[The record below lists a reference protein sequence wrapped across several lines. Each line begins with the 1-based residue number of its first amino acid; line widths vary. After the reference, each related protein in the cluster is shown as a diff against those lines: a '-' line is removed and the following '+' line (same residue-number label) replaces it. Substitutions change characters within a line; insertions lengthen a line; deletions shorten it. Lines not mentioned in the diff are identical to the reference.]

1 MGCAGGHD
9 TVAPCCATRYT
20 RCDSLYKMQ
29 RSTYAAGDLRKPKSL
44 TSVANSEL
52 SLFFSGIWISDR
64 DITMPLGNVLQ
75 ALIMLAVV
83 LVGSVFV
90 GNLFRRIRQP
100 AVVGVI
106 FFGLLLGTIVAVSPH
121 SVKSVLLSATSKS
134 LIDAVGQAGLLLL
147 LFLVGIELR
156 TYSKSSA
163 RSPLWQLVPCVA
175 IPIIVCAAA
184 AWPFAH
190 RLVGPDRNP
199 LHVWLFV
206 GVALSVTAVPVLVL
220 IMKDL
225 GVSAPIPGVALRIA
239 ISTDAAAWALVTVL
253 ILLTT
258 DLSSVSVTA
267 LCVGAALL
275 LTVMFVLP
283 RIVQRWAQHS
293 QQGAPFVVAMFAYV
307 LVGAAATQVFGLH
320 PALGAVIAGLF
331 FPAGL
336 ASEASQRA
344 LATVADVLIP
354 AFFVS
359 SALSVPLQVLADL
372 FRWGSLACLLTLTIA
387 AFGSKM
393 AVGLVAGRMQRWPLT
408 TSAELGVL
416 LNCRGVTEL
425 AIASIGLQAGLIG
438 PYAFAMLCALAIVT
452 TAVTAPLYRA
462 INNRADRE
470 RLDTSREE
478 VELVA

>member
-1 MGCAGGHD
+1 
-9 TVAPCCATRYT
+9 
-20 RCDSLYKMQ
+20 
-29 RSTYAAGDLRKPKSL
+29 
-44 TSVANSEL
+44 
-52 SLFFSGIWISDR
+52 
-64 DITMPLGNVLQ
+64 MPLGNVLQ

-83 LVGSVFV
+83 LIGSVFV
-90 GNLFRRIRQP
+90 GHLFRRIKQP

-106 FFGLLLGTIVAVSPH
+106 AFGLLLGTILALLPH
-121 SVKSVLLSATSKS
+121 SMKSVLLSPTSKS
-134 LIDAVGQAGLLLL
+134 LIEDVGQAGLLLL

-156 TYSKSSA
+156 SYSKTSE
-163 RSPLWQLVPCVA
+163 RSPLWQLVPCVL
-175 IPIIVCAAA
+175 IPVVVCAAA
-184 AWPFAH
+184 AFPFAH
-190 RLVGPDRNP
+190 RLVGPDHNP
-199 LHVWLFV
+199 LHVWTFV

-225 GVSAPIPGVALRIA
+225 RVPVPIPGVALRIA
-239 ISTDAAAWALVTVL
+239 VSTDAAAWALVTVL

-258 DLSSVSVTA
+258 DLSSVSTTA
-267 LCVGAALL
+267 LCMGAALL
-275 LTVMFVLP
+275 FMVMFVLP
-283 RIVQRWAQHS
+283 RVFQRLFQHS
-293 QQGAPFVVAMFAYV
+293 QQGAPFIVAIFAYV

-320 PALGAVIAGLF
+320 PALGAVVAGLF

-336 ASEASQRA
+336 ANAASERA
-344 LATVADVLIP
+344 IAAVADILIP

-372 FRWGSLACLLTLTIA
+372 FRGSGLACLLTLTAA
-387 AFGSKM
+387 AFGSKL

-425 AIASIGLQAGLIG
+425 AIASIGLQAHLIG

-462 INNRADRE
+462 INNRATRE
-470 RLDTSREE
+470 RVRVSREE
-478 VELVA
+478 VELAA

>member
-1 MGCAGGHD
+1 
-9 TVAPCCATRYT
+9 
-20 RCDSLYKMQ
+20 
-29 RSTYAAGDLRKPKSL
+29 
-44 TSVANSEL
+44 
-52 SLFFSGIWISDR
+52 
-64 DITMPLGNVLQ
+64 MPLGNVLQ

-83 LVGSVFV
+83 LVGSVLV
-90 GNLFRRIRQP
+90 GNLFRRINQP

-106 FFGLLLGTIVAVSPH
+106 FFGLLMGTILAVSPH
-121 SVKSVLLSATSKS
+121 SMKSVLLSATSKS
-134 LIDAVGQAGLLLL
+134 LIEAVGQAGLLLL

-156 TYSKSSA
+156 SYGKTGE
-163 RSPLWQLVPCVA
+163 RSPLWRLVPCVV
-175 IPIIVCAAA
+175 IPIVVCAAA

-220 IMKDL
+220 IIKDL
-225 GVSAPIPGVALRIA
+225 GVPAPIPGVALRIA
-239 ISTDAAAWALVTVL
+239 VATDATAWALVTAL
-253 ILLTT
+253 IVLTT

-267 LCVGAALL
+267 LCVGVALL

-283 RIVQRWAQHS
+283 RIVQRWFQGS
-293 QQGAPFVVAMFAYV
+293 QQGAPFVVAMLAYA
-307 LVGAAATQVFGLH
+307 LVGGAGTQVLGVH
-320 PALGAVIAGLF
+320 PAIGAVIAGLF

-336 ASEASQRA
+336 ANEASQRA
-344 LATVADVLIP
+344 LATVADVLVP

-372 FRWGSLACLLTLTIA
+372 CRWSGLLCLLTLIIA
-387 AFGSKM
+387 AFGSKI
-393 AVGLVAGRMQRWPLT
+393 AVGLVAGRMHRWPLS

-425 AIASIGLQAGLIG
+425 AIATVGLQSHLIG
-438 PYAFAMLCALAIVT
+438 PYAFAMLCSLAIVT

-462 INNRADRE
+462 INNRARV
-470 RLDTSREE
+470 RTSSPVHVDIRQ
-478 VELVA
+478 VSRA

>member
-1 MGCAGGHD
+1 
-9 TVAPCCATRYT
+9 
-20 RCDSLYKMQ
+20 
-29 RSTYAAGDLRKPKSL
+29 
-44 TSVANSEL
+44 
-52 SLFFSGIWISDR
+52 
-64 DITMPLGNVLQ
+64 MPLGNVLQ
-75 ALIMLAVV
+75 ALIVLAVV

-106 FFGLLLGTIVAVSPH
+106 FFGLLLGTILAISPH
-121 SVKSVLLSATSKS
+121 SVNSALLSPTSKS

-156 TYSKSSA
+156 SYSKTTTE
-163 RSPLWQLVPCVA
+163 RSPLWQLLPCVL
-175 IPIIVCAAA
+175 IPVVVCAAA
-184 AWPFAH
+184 AFPFAH
-190 RLVGPDRNP
+190 RLVGPDHNP

-225 GVSAPIPGVALRIA
+225 GVAVPIPGVALRIA
-239 ISTDAAAWALVTVL
+239 VATDAAAWALVTVL
-253 ILLTT
+253 ILVTT
-258 DLSSVSVTA
+258 DLSKISVPS
-267 LCVGAALL
+267 LCVGAGLL
-275 LTVMFVLP
+275 FTVIFVLP
-283 RIVQRWAQHS
+283 RIVQRLFRDSH
-293 QQGAPFVVAMFAYV
+293 QGAPFVVAMFAYV

-320 PALGAVIAGLF
+320 PALGAVLAGLF

-336 ASEASQRA
+336 ANEASQRA
-344 LATVADVLIP
+344 MAAVADMLIP

-372 FRWGSLACLLTLTIA
+372 FRWGSLVCLLVLTVA
-387 AFGSKM
+387 AFGSKL
-393 AVGLVAGRMQRWPLT
+393 AVGLVAGRMQRWPVS
-408 TSAELGVL
+408 TSAKLGVL

-425 AIASIGLQAGLIG
+425 AIASIGLQAHLIG

-462 INNRADRE
+462 INNVARTQEHTETSRAD
-470 RLDTSREE
+470 
-478 VELVA
+478 VELAA

>member
-1 MGCAGGHD
+1 
-9 TVAPCCATRYT
+9 
-20 RCDSLYKMQ
+20 
-29 RSTYAAGDLRKPKSL
+29 
-44 TSVANSEL
+44 
-52 SLFFSGIWISDR
+52 
-64 DITMPLGNVLQ
+64 MPLGNVLQ
-75 ALIMLAVV
+75 ALIVLAVV
-83 LVGSVFV
+83 LVGSVLV
-90 GNLFRRIRQP
+90 GNLFRRIKQP

-106 FFGLLLGTIVAVSPH
+106 FFGLLIGTVLAVSPH
-121 SVKSVLLSATSKS
+121 SVKSVILSASSKS

-156 TYSKSSA
+156 TYSKSSSTEG
-163 RSPLWQLVPCVA
+163 SPLWQLVPCVA
-175 IPIIVCAAA
+175 IPIVVCAAA
-184 AWPFAH
+184 AWPFGH
-190 RLVGPDRNP
+190 RLVGPDHNP

-220 IMKDL
+220 IIKDL
-225 GVSAPIPGVALRIA
+225 GVPMPIPGVALRIA
-239 ISTDAAAWALVTVL
+239 VSADAAAWALVTAL

-258 DLSSVSVTA
+258 DLKSISVTN

-293 QQGAPFVVAMFAYV
+293 QQTAPFVVAMFAYV
-307 LVGAAATQVFGLH
+307 LVGAAATQMFGLH

-336 ASEASQRA
+336 ANAASQRA
-344 LATVADVLIP
+344 LAAVADMLIP

-387 AFGSKM
+387 AFGSKL
-393 AVGLVAGRMQRWPLT
+393 AVGLLAGRMQRWPRT

-425 AIASIGLQAGLIG
+425 AIASIGLQAHLIG

-462 INNRADRE
+462 INHRANRE